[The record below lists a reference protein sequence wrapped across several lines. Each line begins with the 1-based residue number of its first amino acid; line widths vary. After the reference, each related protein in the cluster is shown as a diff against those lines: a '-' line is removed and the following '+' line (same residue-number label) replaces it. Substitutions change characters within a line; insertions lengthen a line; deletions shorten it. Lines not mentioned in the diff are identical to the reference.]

1 MNRMEFMRRLEQ
13 ALTDVSAEERQEA
26 LQYYRDYLDDAGVDE
41 TDQIPESLGMPEK
54 IAESIRGSVEGGAES
69 GNFTERGFTVEENK
83 NYPAK
88 QQEIYYRDQ
97 MDEERSSRENKS
109 RPRNGWKLI
118 AILLL
123 GILFSPIWI
132 PVSICVLAV
141 VFAIFMV
148 LVAFLAVLVASGV
161 ALLAGGIG
169 VVILGFTQLAV
180 SAAGAVVLIGVGLL
194 MTAVGFLL
202 TVFFGWIFFKAVVAI
217 FRWLVALCRKPFHRK
232 KDSAAASAKGGETA

>member
-1 MNRMEFMRRLEQ
+1 MNRLEFMRRLEQ

-41 TDQIPESLGMPEK
+41 ADQIPESLGTPEK
-54 IAESIRGSVEGGAES
+54 IAESIRGSVEGGTES

-88 QQEIYYRDQ
+88 QQEIYYRDR
-97 MDEERSSRENKS
+97 MDGAVDHRESGKK
-109 RPRNGWKLI
+109 PRNGWKLI

-132 PVSICVLAV
+132 PASICVLAI
-141 VFAIFMV
+141 VFTIFMV
-148 LVAFLAVLVASGV
+148 LLAFLVALVAVGV

-180 SAAGAVVLIGVGLL
+180 SVPGAVVMIGVGLL

-202 TVFFGWIFFKAVVAI
+202 TVFFGWVFLKSVVI
-217 FRWLVALCRKPFHRK
+217 MFRWLVALCRKPFHRK
-232 KDSAAASAKGGETA
+232 TNGSAAGAEGGKTA